1 MKKLLSL
8 FLFFTIGLAATAC
21 ARSSNNLPAPTPT
34 AEESA
39 TPTPQESPESEDN
52 SNMKNLVLTVDGT
65 ELTVSWEDN
74 QAVEELAEYVQEK
87 DILVSTSR
95 YGGFE
100 QVGSLPQSF
109 SSSDRQIT
117 TNPGDIVLYTSDQM
131 VLFYGSNSWSYTK
144 LGHIEGLTRQELT
157 DLLGKDSV
165 EVRLTAN

>member
-8 FLFFTIGLAATAC
+8 FLFFAIGLAATAC
-21 ARSSNNLPAPTPT
+21 SRSSNNLPAPTPT

-52 SNMKNLVLTVDGT
+52 SSMKNLVLTVDGA

-74 QAVEELAEYVQEK
+74 QAVAGLAEYVQEK

-117 TNPGDIVLYTSDQM
+117 TSPGDIVLYTSDQM

>member
-21 ARSSNNLPAPTPT
+21 SRSSNNLPAPTPT

-87 DILVSTSR
+87 DILVSTSQ

>member
-52 SNMKNLVLTVDGT
+52 SSMKNLVLTVDGT

-117 TNPGDIVLYTSDQM
+117 TSPGDIVLYTSDQM

>member
-21 ARSSNNLPAPTPT
+21 SRSSNNLPAPTPT

-117 TNPGDIVLYTSDQM
+117 TSPGDIVLYTSDQM

>member
-21 ARSSNNLPAPTPT
+21 ARSSNNLPTPTPT

-52 SNMKNLVLTVDGT
+52 SSMKNLVLTVDGT

-74 QAVEELAEYVQEK
+74 QAVAELAEYVQEK

-117 TNPGDIVLYTSDQM
+117 TSPGDIVLYTSDQM

>member
-1 MKKLLSL
+1 MNAM
-8 FLFFTIGLAATAC
+8 I
-21 ARSSNNLPAPTPT
+21 
-34 AEESA
+34 
-39 TPTPQESPESEDN
+39 
-52 SNMKNLVLTVDGT
+52 LTVDGT
-65 ELTVSWEDN
+65 ELTVSWENN
-74 QAVEELAEYVQEK
+74 QAVKELVAYVQEE
-87 DILVSTSR
+87 DILINTSR

-117 TNPGDIVLYTSDQM
+117 TSPGDIVLYTGDQM

-165 EVRLTAN
+165 EVRLAAN

>member
-1 MKKLLSL
+1 
-8 FLFFTIGLAATAC
+8 
-21 ARSSNNLPAPTPT
+21 
-34 AEESA
+34 
-39 TPTPQESPESEDN
+39 
-52 SNMKNLVLTVDGT
+52 MKNLVLTVDGT

-87 DILVSTSR
+87 DILVITSR

>member
-52 SNMKNLVLTVDGT
+52 SSMKNLVLTVDGT
-65 ELTVSWEDN
+65 ELTVSWENN
-74 QAVEELAEYVQEK
+74 QAVKELVAYVQEE
-87 DILVSTSR
+87 DILINTSR

-165 EVRLTAN
+165 EIRLTAN

>member
-21 ARSSNNLPAPTPT
+21 SRSSNNLPAPTPT

-39 TPTPQESPESEDN
+39 TPIPQESPESEDN
-52 SNMKNLVLTVDGT
+52 SSMKNLVLTVNGT

-74 QAVEELAEYVQEK
+74 QAVAELAEYVQEK

-109 SSSDRQIT
+109 SSSDQQIT
-117 TNPGDIVLYTSDQM
+117 TSPGDIVLYAGDQM

-157 DLLGKDSV
+157 HLLGKDSV
-165 EVRLTAN
+165 EVRLTSN

>member
-21 ARSSNNLPAPTPT
+21 SRSSNNLPAPTPT

>member
-52 SNMKNLVLTVDGT
+52 SSMKNLVLTVDGT

-74 QAVEELAEYVQEK
+74 QAVAELAEYVQEK

-117 TNPGDIVLYTSDQM
+117 TSPGDIVLYTSDQM